1 MSPTNP
7 CAICKGAC
15 CESLVFP
22 APELG
27 DQREF
32 LQARGVEFPI
42 SGHIEVESACKHL
55 TSCGSCGI
63 HAERPKVCRDYKVGG
78 LMCLITIN
86 RRRTPGQVQEI
97 CAAIDAHTDYP
108 QDTHE

>member
-1 MSPTNP
+1 MSTHP
-7 CAICKGAC
+7 CLICRGAC

-32 LQARGVEFPI
+32 LEARGTEFPLH
-42 SGHIEVESACKHL
+42 GHIEVESRCKHL
-55 TSCGSCGI
+55 CGEGLCRI
-63 HAERPKVCRDYKVGG
+63 HTNRPKVCQDYKVGG

-86 RRRTPGQVQEI
+86 RRRTPEQVQAI
-97 CAAIDAHTDYP
+97 CAAIDAHTDYL
-108 QDTHE
+108 DTDE